1 MREENSK
8 NQGVSVSAVNEMINE
23 ASSDSKNS
31 ALLESVSAL
40 MDGEASELELRRV
53 LRSMADVSSADSR
66 TVQDAWRRYHLV
78 SASLKQEV
86 HSNPGVNLL
95 SGIQARLAE
104 ENQPLNIPYQRKFGG
119 LLRKVGQV
127 AVAASVTFTVLYG
140 ASQVE
145 MSIRDQDATGASSMV
160 ADNSSSLPELGG
172 DYTNSELTRTV
183 SMDAAARE
191 RIQRAVQLYSG
202 SPLQSFGG
210 EAYTFPV
217 QQDSTLQNQSSE

>member
-8 NQGVSVSAVNEMINE
+8 NQGVSVAAVNEI
-23 ASSDSKNS
+23 SSDGNNS

-53 LRSMADVSSADSR
+53 LRSMADVSSTDSR

-86 HSNPGVNLL
+86 HTNPGVNLL
-95 SGIQARLAE
+95 AGIHARLAE
-104 ENQPLNIPYQRKFGG
+104 ENQPLSIPYQRKFSG
-119 LLRKVGQV
+119 LLRRVGQI

-145 MSIRDQDATGASSMV
+145 MSMRDQDATGASSIV
-160 ADNSSSLPELGG
+160 ADNSTSLPELGG

-183 SMDAAARE
+183 SMDAATRE
-191 RIQRAVQLYSG
+191 RIQRAVQQYSG
-202 SPLQSFGG
+202 SPLPSFGG
-210 EAYTFPV
+210 EAYTFPI
-217 QQDSTLQNQSSE
+217 QQDSTLQSQTSE